1 MFRTGYTCTRTH
13 THTSPRTQVCRK
25 STHSH
30 SIMLLSHSPRSHFS
44 QSPGVCEGQSGLS
57 SHKPRLHTRL
67 PAKVCVST
75 KCNAASRDRDRDGKM
90 ERTQVILQHNVVQD
104 PITLPVRAAAW
115 LYWRLQCIWEIR
127 IGDLLFKR
135 HVITRAISRLRSL
148 RHILQNDH
156 NITEVFLCWV
166 CLSQGQLLSLKG
178 HLFTD

>member
-13 THTSPRTQVCRK
+13 TTLRKLVCCK

-67 PAKVCVST
+67 PAKVCVRT
-75 KCNAASRDRDRDGKM
+75 KCNAASRDRDGKM

-104 PITLPVRAAAW
+104 PFTLPVRAAAW

-127 IGDLLFKR
+127 SGDLLYKR
-135 HVITRAISRLRSL
+135 RVITRVISRLRSL

-156 NITEVFLCWV
+156 NLTEGFLCWV
-166 CLSQGQLLSLKG
+166 CQS
-178 HLFTD
+178 